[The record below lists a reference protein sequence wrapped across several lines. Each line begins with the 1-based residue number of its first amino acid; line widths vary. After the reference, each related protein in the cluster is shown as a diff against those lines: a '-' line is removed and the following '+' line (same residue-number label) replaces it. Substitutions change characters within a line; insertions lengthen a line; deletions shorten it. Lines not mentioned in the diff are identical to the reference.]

1 MGDLASDLETEARTR
16 FVRFDSKLWRAL
28 VLGPTRALAEKLV
41 AAGTPEH
48 DAQRLLESY
57 LRLGCEAIGLGYLF
71 PESVGR
77 SFFTLAWNRLIPTSL
92 AELPPERR
100 AAALAECW
108 NLGEN
113 LEQSPLWLRRIA
125 LRFAERL
132 PSLQALPTLVG
143 DVAKTLAEPDR
154 KLGDAPRIE
163 WVLLA
168 EEDPRFLPGRVQFV
182 APTVVV
188 VHDRHRTAEDGG
200 EAVTTGV
207 WLADPPQPLGS
218 MGAFPSPPPA
228 SDRSDL
234 LDYVAAK
241 DPRTSDIR
249 ESAVNEWRG
258 ALTLET
264 SQFLIALLPA

>member
-1 MGDLASDLETEARTR
+1 MGDLASDLEAEARTR
-16 FVRFDSKLWRAL
+16 FARFDSKLWRGL
-28 VLGPTRALAEKLV
+28 VAGPTCALAEKLV
-41 AAGTPEH
+41 AAGTPEP
-48 DAQRLLESY
+48 DAQKLIESY
-57 LRLGCEAIGLGYLF
+57 LRLGCEAVGLGYLF

-77 SFFTLAWNRLIPTSL
+77 SFFTLAWNRLIPASL
-92 AELPPERR
+92 AALPPERR
-100 AAALAECW
+100 APALAECW

-132 PSLQALPTLVG
+132 PSLEALPSLVG
-143 DVAKTLAEPDR
+143 DVAKTLAEPDG
-154 KLGDAPRIE
+154 KLGDKPRIE
-163 WVLLA
+163 WVHLA
-168 EEDPRFLPGRVQFV
+168 DDDARFLPGRVQFV

-188 VHDRHRTAEDGG
+188 VHDRHRAGQEGDEPITM
-200 EAVTTGV
+200 GV
-207 WLADPPQPLGS
+207 WLSDPPQPLGS

-228 SDRSDL
+228 SDRPDL
-234 LDYVAAK
+234 VGYVERK
-241 DPRTSDIR
+241 DPRTTDIR